1 VPYDQLISDVMHGQA
16 KKMTSAVASN
26 TPGWSGDGF
35 AYTHDLAKAKQ
46 LLTEAGYGN
55 GFSFD
60 FLLGSGFDDW
70 NDDAVLIQAELA
82 KIGVTM
88 NIKNMARAQFLE
100 AIQQRNV
107 PAFIGKW
114 TSFVN
119 DPGYHLGLLLTTGAS
134 SNYGNYSN
142 PAVDADIEQAAAE
155 PDAAKRDT
163 LYAQAQK
170 QITADAPWLYLYEY
184 NRVVGLRTG
193 VSGYT
198 FYPDEILRFAGMSK

>member
-1 VPYDQLISDVMHGQA
+1 MRFLGRRL
-16 KKMTSAVASN
+16 
-26 TPGWSGDGF
+26 
-35 AYTHDLAKAKQ
+35 LAMLPA
-46 LLTEAGYGN
+46 LAGVVVCTFVLT
-55 GFSFD
+55 
-60 FLLGSGFDDW
+60 
-70 NDDAVLIQAELA
+70 
-82 KIGVTM
+82 
-88 NIKNMARAQFLE
+88 QFLE

-142 PAVDADIEQAAAE
+142 PAVDAEIKQAATE
-155 PDAAKRDT
+155 PDVATRNT

-170 QITADAPWLYLYEY
+170 QITEDAPWLYLYEY
-184 NRVVGLRTG
+184 NRVVGLHTG